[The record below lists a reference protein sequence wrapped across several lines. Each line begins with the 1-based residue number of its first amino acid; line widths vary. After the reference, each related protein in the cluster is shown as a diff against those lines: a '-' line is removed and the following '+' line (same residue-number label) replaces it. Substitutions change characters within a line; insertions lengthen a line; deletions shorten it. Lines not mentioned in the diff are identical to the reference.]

1 MTSARAPELIG
12 LVLAGGDSRRMG
24 GDKGE
29 LRYRGVAQARYLWE
43 LLGRHLERCLVSV
56 NAGQRNL
63 STYKDLPVIV
73 DPEPRRGP
81 ATGLL
86 AAHAAE
92 PGAAWLVAAVDMV
105 HIDDALVRTL
115 IARRQFNAAATAWR
129 HADGTLEPLFAI
141 WEPTALECLSGRVAS
156 GDSSPRRCL
165 ESTDVEILETARPEA
180 FKSVNLPGERA
191 VALRD
196 INQRG

>member
-24 GDKGE
+24 RDKGE

-56 NAGQRNL
+56 NAGQQNL
-63 STYKDLPVIV
+63 STYKDLPTIV

-86 AAHAAE
+86 AAYAAE
-92 PGAAWLVAAVDMV
+92 PRAAWLVAAVDLV

-115 IARRQFNAAATAWR
+115 ITQRRPSAAATAWR

-180 FKSVNLPGERA
+180 FENVNLPGERA

-196 INQRG
+196 INQRS